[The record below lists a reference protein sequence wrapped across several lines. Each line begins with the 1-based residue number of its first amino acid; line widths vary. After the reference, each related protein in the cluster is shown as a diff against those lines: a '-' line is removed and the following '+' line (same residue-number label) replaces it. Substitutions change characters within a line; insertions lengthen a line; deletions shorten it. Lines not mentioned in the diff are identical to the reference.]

1 VVTLVLGW
9 LQNPS
14 ASLNQLAQISG
25 RLGVEISAAG
35 IHQRIGMAAV
45 AVLQSLVR
53 YSLGLLVSPYR
64 LSGTVLSQF
73 NGVVVVDSTV
83 ISLPAHLAQLWAG
96 VGAVAMVLTGCLNME
111 EFYDAIEWKV
121 IFLIAG
127 MLPLSIAMIDT
138 GLAEQLGLNIVNYFS
153 GYPPMMGIV
162 GMFILTVLITQILG
176 GQVTA
181 LMIGPI
187 AISTAVQMNVS
198 PQAMSVAVAIACSTA
213 FLTPIAHPV
222 NILMM
227 GPGGYQFKDFVK
239 VGLGMSIVTLLTLII
254 GLMIFWQIH

>member
-1 VVTLVLGW
+1 M
-9 LQNPS
+9 
-14 ASLNQLAQISG
+14 ALNVGDA
-25 RLGVEISAAG
+25 
-35 IHQRIGMAAV
+35 
-45 AVLQSLVR
+45 
-53 YSLGLLVSPYR
+53 LLVVGYPERIKKLALDRNYLVPS
-64 LSGTVLSQF
+64 SGEFSEPVRPHKAIIAMIITTIVL
-73 NGVVVVDSTV
+73 
-83 ISLPAHLAQLWAG
+83 ALAIFENFPIPQVMLA
-96 VGAVAMVLTGCLNME
+96 GAVAMVLTGCLSME

-153 GYPPMMGIV
+153 GYSPMLGIV
-162 GMFILTVLITQILG
+162 GMFILTTLITQILG

-227 GPGGYQFKDFVK
+227 GAGGYQFNDFMK
-239 VGLGMSIVTLLTLII
+239 VGLGMTIVTLLTLVF